1 MNGAFWR
8 NLGITV
14 ILAGLAAYAGAR
26 LGEQPLPIKAAP
38 TASAH
43 GPVGMR
49 DSVYQMVHQDIQ
61 LSDDQKH
68 RIDDIE
74 ARYAHRRNELRA
86 KIASANAELG
96 EALANEMALGTA
108 ASRALEH
115 QEQDMGDLQRETI
128 LYVLEVR
135 AVLTPKQQQ
144 VLDQKVFESLS
155 ASPLN

>member
-8 NLGITV
+8 NLAITIV
-14 ILAGLAAYAGAR
+14 LAGLAAYAGAR
-26 LGEQPLPIKAAP
+26 LSERRPSGAAP
-38 TASAH
+38 AEAARR
-43 GPVGMR
+43 PLGMR
-49 DSVYQMVHQDIQ
+49 DSVYQMVHQDMQ
-61 LSDDQKH
+61 LSDEQK
-68 RIDDIE
+68 RKVDEIE

-86 KIASANAELG
+86 KIGSANAELG

-115 QEQDMGDLQRETI
+115 LQQDMGDLQRETI

-144 VLDQKVFESLS
+144 ALDQKVFESLT
-155 ASPLN
+155 APAL

>member
-1 MNGAFWR
+1 VNGAFWR
-8 NLGITV
+8 NLAITV
-14 ILAGLAAYAGAR
+14 VLAGLAAYAGTR
-26 LGEQPLPIKAAP
+26 LGEQHPPPKPPPQAAR
-38 TASAH
+38 

-49 DSVYQMVHQDIQ
+49 DSVYQMVHQDMQ
-61 LSDDQKH
+61 LTTDQGRK
-68 RIDDIE
+68 IDDIE
-74 ARYAHRRNELRA
+74 ARYTHRRNELRA

-135 AVLTPKQQQ
+135 SVLTPKQQQ

-155 ASPLN
+155 AKPF

>member
-1 MNGAFWR
+1 VNGAFWR

-14 ILAGLAAYAGAR
+14 VLAGLAAYAGAR
-26 LGEQPLPIKAAP
+26 LGEQPLPLKPKPAEAQR
-38 TASAH
+38 

-49 DSVYQMVHQDIQ
+49 DSVYQMVHQDMQ

-135 AVLTPKQQQ
+135 SVLTPKQQQ

-155 ASPLN
+155 ASPLS

>member
-14 ILAGLAAYAGAR
+14 VLAGLAAYAGAR
-26 LGEQPLPIKAAP
+26 LSEHPPLVSP
-38 TASAH
+38 TLGQASH

-49 DSVYQMVHQDIQ
+49 DSVYQMVHQDMQ
-61 LSDDQKH
+61 LTDDQKH
-68 RIDDIE
+68 KIDDIE

-135 AVLTPKQQQ
+135 SVLTPKQQQ

-155 ASPLN
+155 ASPLS

>member
-8 NLGITV
+8 NLVITV
-14 ILAGLAAYAGAR
+14 LLAGLAAYAGAR
-26 LGEQPLPIKAAP
+26 LGDQHLPIKPAEAP
-38 TASAH
+38 H

-49 DSVYQMVHQDIQ
+49 DSVYQMVHQNMQ
-61 LSDDQKH
+61 LTDDQK
-68 RIDDIE
+68 RKIDDIE

-86 KIASANAELG
+86 KIGSANAELG

-108 ASRALEH
+108 ATRALEH

-135 AVLTPKQQQ
+135 SVLTPKQQQ
-144 VLDQKVFESLS
+144 ALDQKVFESLT
-155 ASPLN
+155 APAL